1 MKSPAFTLFADI
13 LVPCARG
20 RMGHWLL
27 VPLLLW
33 AAVEAPLAVA
43 ALPGVHTSQVGCG
56 TASTCYTYLGGN
68 YMEVGIGP
76 NGSHGSAGLTNGA
89 TGATLATINAN
100 KISGSDFAGRQGT
113 SGSPPTPNDGIG
125 LLGDADGFGIGADLR
140 IDYFLPLIPREGW
153 GIFVGITS
161 AGINRYNLT
170 QIPVESIINSSSGNT
185 LSWTGT
191 HITSTGVSGIQVT
204 QRVSFDVNSR
214 QVAYT
219 VTLKNTTASPI
230 NDILYYR
237 YFDPDN
243 TYDVDGSG
251 ALTTTNT
258 IVSQGDGTA
267 SSVAVV
273 TAQSATSGTYYTS
286 AGNQVVTTGY
296 SSADSRAKVYL
307 GLTTDSPTRAFFGSP
322 PATGANEVADKRIV
336 IAFTEPSLAAGAET
350 SFVYKTALGESPTL
364 APVLQSTTP
373 EDNATNVATGS
384 TIALTFDVAVALA
397 TTAKSIRIVN
407 DTDSSTETINVSSHG
422 GKLALSNG
430 DKTLTIT
437 PGTALV
443 ADKSY
448 HIEIDSGAIVD
459 AGNNSLVYPG
469 INNSTTLNFS
479 TVAKADQTITFNPP
493 ASGTVGGGDTLS
505 ATASSGLTV
514 AFSSQTA
521 SICTISGSTVN
532 YFAAGTCTVRASQA
546 GNANYNA
553 APDVDRNITV
563 SKADQTITFN
573 LPASGTVGGNAA
585 LSATASSGLTVT
597 FSTQTASVCTISGS
611 TVSYLAAGTCTV
623 RASQA
628 GDANYNPA
636 PDVDRNITVGGAS
649 SSVALASSIN
659 PSTFSQ
665 SVTFTATVTGQN
677 PTGAVDFSADGN
689 PISGCASV
697 ALAGSGNSKT
707 AACSTAALSG
717 GTHPIIAAYGG
728 DANNQAGNDTLQQ
741 VVQNVFTGPS
751 ATGQGNITA
760 AFNGGGAGCGL
771 TQASFVNAS
780 AAPPTGYTF
789 PYGLL
794 RFTLGGACDGSAVTV
809 QVIYPATLPAG
820 AKYWKYGKT
829 QNDPTAHW
837 YQLPADIAGN
847 TVTFSLTDG
856 GLGDDDLTANGSIT
870 DDGGAGVP
878 ADIPTTDIPTLS
890 EWAMLLLIG
899 LLGLFGIRRLRQ
911 EA

>member
-1 MKSPAFTLFADI
+1 MKSPAFTPFTDI
-13 LVPCARG
+13 LGPRACG
-20 RMGHWLL
+20 RIGRWLL
-27 VPLLLW
+27 VLLLLW
-33 AAVEAPLAVA
+33 AATDGRFAFA
-43 ALPGVHTSQVGCG
+43 ALPGVHISQVDCN

-68 YMEVGIGP
+68 YLEVGIGP
-76 NGSHGSAGLTNGA
+76 NGSHGSAGLTGGA

-100 KISGSDFAGRQGT
+100 KTSGSDFFGRQT
-113 SGSPPTPNDGIG
+113 PTGQPLNDGIG
-125 LLGDADGFGIGADLR
+125 LLGDADGLGDGADLR
-140 IDYFLPLIPREGW
+140 IDYFLPGTPREGW
-153 GIFVGITS
+153 GIFVGTTS
-161 AGINRYNLT
+161 AGNNWHNT
-170 QIPVESIINSSSGNT
+170 NNIPVNSILNSSSGNT

-191 HITSTGVSGIQVT
+191 HTTNITGVSGIQVT
-204 QRVSFDVNSR
+204 QRVSFDVNSQ
-214 QVAYT
+214 QVTYT
-219 VTLKNTTASPI
+219 VTLKNTTGSQI
-230 NDILYYR
+230 DDILYYR
-237 YFDPDN
+237 YVDPDN
-243 TYDVDGSG
+243 VRDVDN
-251 ALTTTNT
+251 LTYNTLNT

-273 TAQSATSGTYYTS
+273 TAQSATSGTYYS
-286 AGNQVVTTGY
+286 LAGNQVATTGY
-296 SSADSRAKVYL
+296 ASADLRAKVYHNL
-307 GLTTDSPTRAFFGSP
+307 PSLPTRLNFDSPPT
-322 PATGANEVADKRIV
+322 TGENNGTVDSKIG
-336 IAFTEPSLAAGAET
+336 IAFTVSSLAAGAET
-350 SFVYKTALGESPTL
+350 SFVYKAALGESPTV
-364 APVLQSTTP
+364 APTLQSTTP

-384 TIALTFDVAVALA
+384 TIALTFDVAVAVA
-397 TTAKSIRIVN
+397 ATAKSIRIVN
-407 DTDSSTETINVSSHG
+407 DTDSSTETIDVSSHG

-459 AGNNSLVYPG
+459 ASNNSLVYPG
-469 INNSTTLNFS
+469 IADSTTLNFS
-479 TVAKADQTITFNPP
+479 TVAKTDQTITFTPP
-493 ASGTVGGGDTLS
+493 ASGTVGGSATLS
-505 ATASSGLTV
+505 ASASSGLPVT
-514 AFSSQTA
+514 FSSQTA
-521 SICTISGSTVN
+521 SICTISGSAVN
-532 YFAAGTCTVRASQA
+532 YAAAGTCTVRASQ
-546 GNANYNA
+546 GGDANYNA
-553 APDVDRNITV
+553 APDVDRNIAV
-563 SKADQTITFN
+563 GKADQTITFN
-573 LPASGTVGGNAA
+573 PPASGTVGGNAA
-585 LSATASSGLTVT
+585 LSATASSGLPVT
-597 FSTQTASVCTISGS
+597 FSSQTASVCTVSGS
-611 TVSYLAAGTCTV
+611 TVNYLTAGTCAV
-623 RASQA
+623 HASQA
-628 GDANYNPA
+628 GNANYNAA

-665 SVTFTATVTGQN
+665 NVTFTATVTGQN

-717 GTHPIIAAYGG
+717 GTHPIIATYDG

-751 ATGQGNITA
+751 ANGQGNITA

-780 AAPPTGYTF
+780 AALPTGYTF

-794 RFTLGGACDGSAVTV
+794 RFTLGGACDGSAVNV
-809 QVIYPATLPAG
+809 QVTYPTTLPAG

-829 QNDPTAHW
+829 QNDPTSHW
-837 YQLPADIAGN
+837 YELLATITGN

-878 ADIPTTDIPTLS
+878 ASNPTDIPTLS